1 MLLTIKIKKH
11 FQMSM
16 SVLRDHMAAVL
27 MLCASIPRDPIP
39 VRVNLDT
46 LEMDELAKVNGLCK
60 TKERKIFLI
69 TFEMFA

>member
-1 MLLTIKIKKH
+1 MLLTIKTKKH

-27 MLCASIPRDPIP
+27 MLFASIPRDPIP

-46 LEMDELAKVNGLCK
+46 LEMDELAKVNLTQVLHCFVK
-60 TKERKIFLI
+60 RKKRKYF
-69 TFEMFA
+69 

>member
-39 VRVNLDT
+39 VRV
-46 LEMDELAKVNGLCK
+46 EMEELAKVNL
-60 TKERKIFLI
+60 TKVLHFFIKRKKRKYFQ
-69 TFEMFA
+69 